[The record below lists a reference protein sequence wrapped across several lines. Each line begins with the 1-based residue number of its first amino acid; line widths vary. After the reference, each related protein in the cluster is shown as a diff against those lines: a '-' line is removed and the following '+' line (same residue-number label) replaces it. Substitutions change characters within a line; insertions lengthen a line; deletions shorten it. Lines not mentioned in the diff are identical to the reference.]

1 MTMNIEMHSSKSRTL
16 TAAEIEAFGAE
27 VDALKQKHLAD
38 VGERDA
44 DYIRKI
50 EKAVR
55 YTEIAGRGL
64 LMAGIFPPAFVA
76 GTALLGMS
84 KILDNMELGHN
95 VMHGQ
100 YDFMQDPRFDGQTF
114 EWDTWCTADNW
125 RYSHNYMHHTYTN
138 VLGKDHDIGY
148 GVLRIFPEQKWEP
161 RFLAN
166 PLMATLLAVFFENL
180 LALQTLET
188 EKVLAGEKTWK
199 EWFKQGRPTF
209 RKGFRQAAKDYV
221 FFPVLAGPFF
231 LPVLAGNFSANI
243 IRNLWTFTIIF
254 CGHFTED
261 AEVFAEETLENETR
275 GQWYLRQMRGSSNLT
290 GGKFFHIMS
299 GNLSHQIEHHLFP
312 EVPAH
317 RYAEM
322 SVEMQEIAKRYGQNY
337 NKASLVKQFSTVVA
351 RILRHSLPS
360 KPVKPLVTLV
370 TLAKEPVEL
379 AQAA

>member
-1 MTMNIEMHSSKSRTL
+1 MTNSKSRTL

-27 VDALKQKHLAD
+27 VDAIKQKHLAD

-44 DYIRKI
+44 NYIRKI

-55 YTEIAGRGL
+55 YTEIAGRTM

-76 GTALLGMS
+76 GTALLGVS

-166 PLMATLLAVFFENL
+166 PVMATLLAVFFENL

-199 EWFKQGRPTF
+199 EWFKQGKPTF
-209 RKGFRQAAKDYV
+209 RKGFRQAAKDYI
-221 FFPVLAGPFF
+221 FFPALAGPFF

-243 IRNLWTFTIIF
+243 MRNLWTFTIIF

-290 GGKFFHIMS
+290 GGKLFHIMS

-337 NKASLVKQFSTVVA
+337 NKASLLKQFSTVAA

-360 KPVKPLVTLV
+360 KPAKPLVV
-370 TLAKEPVEL
+370 LAKDQVEL

>member
-1 MTMNIEMHSSKSRTL
+1 MTNSKSRTL

-27 VDALKQKHLAD
+27 VDAIKQKHLAD

-44 DYIRKI
+44 NYIRKI

-55 YTEIAGRGL
+55 YTEIAGRTM

-76 GTALLGMS
+76 GTALLGIS

-166 PLMATLLAVFFENL
+166 PIMATALAVFFENL

-199 EWFKQGRPTF
+199 
-209 RKGFRQAAKDYV
+209 
-221 FFPVLAGPFF
+221 
-231 LPVLAGNFSANI
+231 
-243 IRNLWTFTIIF
+243 
-254 CGHFTED
+254 
-261 AEVFAEETLENETR
+261 
-275 GQWYLRQMRGSSNLT
+275 
-290 GGKFFHIMS
+290 
-299 GNLSHQIEHHLFP
+299 
-312 EVPAH
+312 
-317 RYAEM
+317 
-322 SVEMQEIAKRYGQNY
+322 
-337 NKASLVKQFSTVVA
+337 
-351 RILRHSLPS
+351 
-360 KPVKPLVTLV
+360 
-370 TLAKEPVEL
+370 
-379 AQAA
+379 

>member
-1 MTMNIEMHSSKSRTL
+1 MSQTKSRTL

-27 VDALKQKHLAD
+27 VEALKQKHLAD
-38 VGERDA
+38 VGEKDA
-44 DYIRKI
+44 QYIRKI

-55 YTEIAGRGL
+55 YTEIAGRSL
-64 LMAGIFPPAFVA
+64 LMAGIFPPAFVV
-76 GTALLGMS
+76 GTMLLGIS

-125 RYSHNYMHHTYTN
+125 RYSHNFMHHTYTN

-166 PLMATLLAVFFENL
+166 PVMATLLAVFFENL

-188 EKVLAGEKTWK
+188 EKVFHGEKTWK
-199 EWFKQGRPTF
+199 QWFEQGKSTF
-209 RKGFRQAAKDYV
+209 RKGGRQMLKDYV
-221 FFPVLAGPFF
+221 FFPALAGPFF
-231 LPVLAGNFSANI
+231 LPVLAGNFGANI

-261 AEVFAEETLENETR
+261 SDVFALESLENETQ
-275 GQWYLRQMRGSSNLT
+275 GQWYLRQMRGSANLT
-290 GGKFFHIMS
+290 GGKLFHIMS

-312 EVPAH
+312 TVPAW
-317 RYAEM
+317 RYAAM
-322 SVEMQEIAKRYGQNY
+322 SEEMQVIAEKYGQYY
-337 NKASLVKQFSTVVA
+337 NKAPLWKQFGTVVG

-360 KPVKPLVTLV
+360 KPKAAPVLLDKGPATPDPLP
-370 TLAKEPVEL
+370 LA
-379 AQAA
+379 A

>member
-1 MTMNIEMHSSKSRTL
+1 MTHAAITSSRKSRTL

-38 VGERDA
+38 LGEKDA
-44 DYIRKI
+44 TYIRKI

-76 GTALLGMS
+76 GAALLGAS

-100 YDFMQDPRFDGQTF
+100 YDFMQDPRFSGQTF

-148 GVLRIFPEQKWEP
+148 GVLRIFPEQKWGP

-166 PLMATLLAVFFENL
+166 PLMATTLAVFFENL

-199 EWFKQGRPTF
+199 EWFKQGKATF
-209 RKGFRQAAKDYV
+209 RKAGRQMAKDYV
-221 FFPVLAGPFF
+221 VFPLLAGPFF
-231 LPVLAGNFSANI
+231 LPVLAGNFVANI
-243 IRNLWTFTIIF
+243 MRNLWTFTIIF
-254 CGHFTED
+254 CGHFTEES
-261 AEVFAEETLENETR
+261 EVFALETLENETR
-275 GQWYLRQMRGSSNLT
+275 GQWYLRQMRGSANLT
-290 GGKFFHIMS
+290 GGKLFHIMS

-312 EVPAH
+312 EVPAW
-317 RYAEM
+317 RYAAM
-322 SVEMQEIAKRYGQNY
+322 SEEMQVIAAKYGQYY
-337 NKASLVKQFSTVVA
+337 NKAPLWRQFGTVVG

-360 KPVKPLVTLV
+360 KPKHQPMV
-370 TLAKEPVEL
+370 LARAEPAEL

>member
-1 MTMNIEMHSSKSRTL
+1 MTNSKSRTL

-27 VDALKQKHLAD
+27 VDAIKQKHLAD

-44 DYIRKI
+44 NYIRKI

-55 YTEIAGRGL
+55 YTEIAGRSM

-76 GTALLGMS
+76 GTALLGIS

-166 PLMATLLAVFFENL
+166 PVMATVLAVFFENL

-199 EWFKQGRPTF
+199 EWFKQGKPTF
-209 RKGFRQAAKDYV
+209 RKGFRQAAKDYI
-221 FFPVLAGPFF
+221 FFPALAGPFF
-231 LPVLAGNFSANI
+231 LPVLAGNFGANI
-243 IRNLWTFTIIF
+243 MRNLWTFTIIF

-290 GGKFFHIMS
+290 GGKLFHIMS

-337 NKASLVKQFSTVVA
+337 NKASLVKQFSTVAA

-360 KPVKPLVTLV
+360 KPAKSLVV
-370 TLAKEPVEL
+370 LAKESAPL

>member
-1 MTMNIEMHSSKSRTL
+1 MTHFTASKSRTL

-27 VDALKQKHLAD
+27 VEALKQKHLAD
-38 VGERDA
+38 VGEKDA
-44 DYIRKI
+44 QYIRNI

-76 GTALLGMS
+76 GATLLGVS

-100 YDFMQDPRFDGQTF
+100 YDFMQDPRFEGQTF

-166 PLMATLLAVFFENL
+166 PLMATVLAVFFENL

-188 EKVLAGEKTWK
+188 EKVFAGEKTWK

-209 RKGFRQAAKDYV
+209 RKAGRQMGKDYV
-221 FFPVLAGPFF
+221 FFPLLAGPMF
-231 LPVLAGNFSANI
+231 LPVLAGNFTANI
-243 IRNLWTFTIIF
+243 MRNLWTFTIIF

-261 AEVFAEETLENETR
+261 SEVFAIETLENETR
-275 GQWYLRQMRGSSNLT
+275 GQWYLRQMRGSANLT
-290 GGKFFHIMS
+290 GGKLFHIMS

-312 EVPAH
+312 EVPGW
-317 RYAEM
+317 RYAAM
-322 SVEMQEIAKRYGQNY
+322 SEEMQVIAKKYGQNY
-337 NKASLVKQFSTVVA
+337 NKAPLWKQFGTVVG

-360 KPVKPLVTLV
+360 TPKAAPVL
-370 TLAKEPVEL
+370 LAKNDTAGL

>member
-1 MTMNIEMHSSKSRTL
+1 MTKSRTL

-27 VDALKQKHLAD
+27 VDALKQKHLDD
-38 VGERDA
+38 VGAKDA
-44 DYIRKI
+44 AYIRRV

-55 YTEIAGRGL
+55 YTEVVGRGL
-64 LMAGIFPPAFVA
+64 LMAGIFPPAFAA
-76 GTALLGMS
+76 GAALLGVS

-148 GVLRIFPEQKWEP
+148 GLLRIFPEQKWEP
-161 RFLAN
+161 RFLMN
-166 PLMATLLAVFFENL
+166 PINATVLAVFFENL
-180 LALQTLET
+180 LALQTLEI
-188 EKVLAGEKTWK
+188 EKLWSGEKTWRQIRDEAK
-199 EWFKQGRPTF
+199 PTVRKAGR
-209 RKGFRQAAKDYV
+209 QMAKDYV
-221 FFPVLAGPFF
+221 LFPLLAGPFF
-231 LPVLAGNFSANI
+231 LPVLAGNFAANI

-261 AEVFAEETLENETR
+261 SEVFAEETLENETR
-275 GQWYLRQMRGSSNLT
+275 GEWYLRQMRGSANLT
-290 GGKFFHIMS
+290 GGKLFHILS

-312 EVPAH
+312 TVPAW
-317 RYAEM
+317 RYADM
-322 SVEMQEIAKRYGQNY
+322 SAEMQVIAAKYGQNY
-337 NKASLVKQFSTVVA
+337 NKASLVKQFSTVVG

-360 KPVKPLVTLV
+360 KPKKAPVV
-370 TLAKEPVEL
+370 LAKPVAPTPAPL
-379 AQAA
+379 AAAA

>member
-1 MTMNIEMHSSKSRTL
+1 MTHAAITSSRKSRTL

-38 VGERDA
+38 LGEKDA
-44 DYIRKI
+44 TYIRKI

-76 GTALLGMS
+76 GAALLGAS

-100 YDFMQDPRFDGQTF
+100 YDFMQDPRFSGQTF

-166 PLMATLLAVFFENL
+166 PLMATTLAVLFENL

-209 RKGFRQAAKDYV
+209 RKAGRQMAKDYV
-221 FFPVLAGPFF
+221 FFPLLAGPFF
-231 LPVLAGNFSANI
+231 LPVLAGNFVANI
-243 IRNLWTFTIIF
+243 MRNLWTFTIIF
-254 CGHFTED
+254 CGHFTEES
-261 AEVFAEETLENETR
+261 EVFALETLENETR
-275 GQWYLRQMRGSSNLT
+275 GQWYLRQMRGSANLT
-290 GGKFFHIMS
+290 GGKLFHIMS

-312 EVPAH
+312 EVPAW
-317 RYAEM
+317 RYAAM
-322 SVEMQEIAKRYGQNY
+322 SEEMQVIAAKYGQYY
-337 NKASLVKQFSTVVA
+337 NKAPLWRQFGTVVG

-360 KPVKPLVTLV
+360 KPKHQPMV
-370 TLAKEPVEL
+370 LARAEPAEL

>member
-1 MTMNIEMHSSKSRTL
+1 MTHAAITSSRKCRTL

-38 VGERDA
+38 LGEKDA
-44 DYIRKI
+44 TYIRKI

-64 LMAGIFPPAFVA
+64 LMAGILPPAFVA
-76 GTALLGMS
+76 GAALLGAS

-100 YDFMQDPRFDGQTF
+100 YDFMQDPRFSGQTF

-166 PLMATLLAVFFENL
+166 PLMATTLAVLFENL

-209 RKGFRQAAKDYV
+209 RKAGRQMAKDYV
-221 FFPVLAGPFF
+221 FFPLLAGPFF
-231 LPVLAGNFSANI
+231 LPVLAGNFVANI
-243 IRNLWTFTIIF
+243 MRNLWTFTIIF
-254 CGHFTED
+254 CGHFTEES
-261 AEVFAEETLENETR
+261 EVFALETLENETR
-275 GQWYLRQMRGSSNLT
+275 GQWYLRQMRGSANLT
-290 GGKFFHIMS
+290 GGKLFHIMS

-312 EVPAH
+312 EVPAW
-317 RYAEM
+317 RYAAM
-322 SVEMQEIAKRYGQNY
+322 SEEMQVIAAKYGQYY
-337 NKASLVKQFSTVVA
+337 NKAPLWRQFGTVVG

-360 KPVKPLVTLV
+360 KPKHQPMV
-370 TLAKEPVEL
+370 LARAEPAEL

>member
-1 MTMNIEMHSSKSRTL
+1 MSKSRQL
-16 TAAEIEAFGAE
+16 SPAEIEAFGAE
-27 VDALKQKHLAD
+27 VDAIKQRHLAD

-44 DYIRKI
+44 TYIRKI

-76 GTALLGMS
+76 GAALLGVS

-100 YDFMQDPRFDGQTF
+100 YDFMQDPRFSGQTF
-114 EWDTWCTADNW
+114 EWDTWCTSDNW

-166 PLMATLLAVFFENL
+166 PVMAVALAVFFENL

-199 EWFKQGRPTF
+199 EWFKQGKPTF
-209 RKGFRQAAKDYV
+209 RKGFKQAAKDYV
-221 FFPVLAGPFF
+221 FFPLLAGPFF
-231 LPVLAGNFSANI
+231 LPVLAGNFVANI
-243 IRNLWTFTIIF
+243 MRNLWTFTIIF

-261 AEVFAEETLENETR
+261 SEVFAIETLENETR
-275 GQWYLRQMRGSSNLT
+275 GQWYLRQMRGSANLT
-290 GGKFFHIMS
+290 GGKLFHIMS

-322 SVEMQEIAKRYGQNY
+322 SVEMREIAKRYGQNY
-337 NKASLVKQFSTVVA
+337 NSASLVKQFSTVA
-351 RILRHSLPS
+351 GRILRHALPS
-360 KPVKPLVTLV
+360 SPKKALTILAADDKPS
-370 TLAKEPVEL
+370 L

>member
-1 MTMNIEMHSSKSRTL
+1 MSKSRTL

-27 VDALKQKHLAD
+27 VEALKQKHLAD
-38 VGERDA
+38 VGEKDA
-44 DYIRKI
+44 TYIRNV

-76 GTALLGMS
+76 GSLLLGVS

-100 YDFMQDPRFDGQTF
+100 YDFMQDPRFEGQTF

-125 RYSHNYMHHTYTN
+125 RYSHNFMHHTYTN

-148 GVLRIFPEQKWEP
+148 GVLRIFPEQTWEP

-166 PLMATLLAVFFENL
+166 PVMAVTLAVFFENL

-188 EKVLAGEKTWK
+188 EKVFAGEKTWK
-199 EWFKQGRPTF
+199 TWFAQGKSTF
-209 RKGFRQAAKDYV
+209 RKAGRQMAKDYL
-221 FFPVLAGPFF
+221 FFPLLAGPFF
-231 LPVLAGNFSANI
+231 LPVLAGNFTANI

-261 AEVFAEETLENETR
+261 SEVFALESLENETQ
-275 GQWYLRQMRGSSNLT
+275 GQWYLRQMRGSANLT
-290 GGKFFHIMS
+290 GGKLFHILS

-312 EVPAH
+312 TVPAW
-317 RYAEM
+317 RYAAM
-322 SVEMQEIAKRYGQNY
+322 SEEMQVIAAKYGQHY
-337 NKASLVKQFSTVVA
+337 NKAPLWKQFGTVVG
-351 RILRHSLPS
+351 RIVRHALPS
-360 KPVKPLVTLV
+360 TPSQAPVLLDKGPAPL
-370 TLAKEPVEL
+370 AR
-379 AQAA
+379 AA